1 MDKEEALK
9 QLGSAIRKRRLE
21 IGITQ
26 NELALRTNKNQQS
39 IYRLE
44 TGGINPTYY
53 QLLEIS
59 KGLEI
64 SLTDF
69 IKTIET

>member
-1 MDKEEALK
+1 MKTM
-9 QLGSAIRKRRLE
+9 

-69 IKTIET
+69 IKTIDE

>member
-1 MDKEEALK
+1 MVKEETLK
-9 QLGSAIRKRRLE
+9 QLGTAIRKRRLE

-39 IYRLE
+39 INRLE
-44 TGGINPTYY
+44 TGGINPTYF

-64 SLTDF
+64 SLAEL
-69 IKTIET
+69 IKGINK

>member
-1 MDKEEALK
+1 MDKEETLK
-9 QLGSAIRKRRLE
+9 KLGLAIRKRRLE

-39 IYRLE
+39 INRLE

-59 KGLEI
+59 KGLEM
-64 SLTDF
+64 SLPEL
-69 IKTIET
+69 IKAIDN